1 LAELSSTLSG
11 IIKKVG
17 SSLGEQPT
25 IVVLSKSMQNQ
36 QSPFQIRFWNLLSKK
51 LANEAT
57 EGELQELQSILL
69 NNPEFHHQADLMDE
83 MWQQESKTNNYTSEA
98 AYMRHVMKHKDE
110 FFAKESHLEAVIEAN
125 EEFETEKP
133 SFFRSI
139 FSKRLTIISFIAL
152 IILSSSAIY
161 FLSGKKNVTAAAK
174 QEISSVVTK
183 NGNRTKIVL
192 PDGSQVWLNAG
203 SNLDYN
209 NSTFNKELRE
219 VSLNGEAYFDVTK
232 NEAKPFIIHTK
243 KMDVRVVGTAFNIR
257 SYNDEKIAEAS
268 LIRGSIEVTLKDRK
282 DQKILLK
289 PNEKISINTE
299 EEKQP
304 GLKTNEKIA
313 VKQSPAIPQI
323 VVNELKLNPTNNIIP
338 EIAWTQNRL
347 YFEDQSLEDIAP
359 MLEKWFGKTVIIQ
372 NQNLKKIRYTGNFEN
387 ETIENVLSYLK
398 LSKSFNFKIENES
411 VVIY

>member
-1 LAELSSTLSG
+1 MDNQNSPS
-11 IIKKVG
+11 
-17 SSLGEQPT
+17 QP
-25 IVVLSKSMQNQ
+25 
-36 QSPFQIRFWNLLSKK
+36 RFWSLLSKK

-57 EGELQELQSILL
+57 DTELQELQSILL
-69 NNPEFHHQADLMDE
+69 SNPTLHHQADLISE
-83 MWQQESKTNNYTSEA
+83 MWEQVPAGSIHLNETAYT
-98 AYMRHVMKHKDE
+98 RHVMKHKHE
-110 FFAKESHLEAVIEAN
+110 FFTDESN
-125 EEFETEKP
+125 ETITAPGMADEQNTGKS
-133 SFFRSI
+133 SFFRSF
-139 FSKRLTIISFIAL
+139 FSRRLTIVSFFA
-152 IILSSSAIY
+152 IIVLAAATVY
-161 FLSGKKNVTAAAK
+161 FLAGKKNVVAAAE

-203 SNLDYN
+203 SNIDYN

-243 KMDVRVVGTAFNIR
+243 RMDIKVVGTAFNVR
-257 SYNDEKIAEAS
+257 SYNDEKTAEAS
-268 LIRGSIEVTLKDRK
+268 LIRGIIEVTLKDRK
-282 DQKILLK
+282 DQKIVLK

-299 EEKQP
+299 EEKQASV
-304 GLKTNEKIA
+304 KASEKIA
-313 VKQSPAIPQI
+313 VKPRSAIPQ
-323 VVNELKLNPTNNIIP
+323 VVINDLKPNPINNIIP

-359 MLEKWFGKTVIIQ
+359 MLEKWFGKTVIVQ
-372 NQNLKKIRYTGNFEN
+372 TQALKKVRYTGNFEN

-398 LSKSFNFKIENES
+398 LSRQFNFKFEGDS